1 MMLISVMTFGVMQL
15 ALAENVSADTTPQPL
30 PFMQD
35 WTNIGLITV
44 NDNWSMV
51 PGVTGYLGD
60 YRTTPGGKYD
70 FSVRTAATGP
80 EQLALLKST
89 GGVEYINWAC
99 RLMSTFPVTMTA
111 TESSIFARFATK
123 VQIDRGISSSE
134 TAAERVRRQLS
145 LAYSRIRSLQ
155 AITMATDGRT

>member
-1 MMLISVMTFGVMQL
+1 MTFGVMQL

-60 YRTTPGGKYD
+60 YRTTPGGNVVYQRWRSD
-70 FSVRTAATGP
+70 PDPQMNFFYVRNATGAVSQFEWGTAADT
-80 EQLALLKST
+80 
-89 GGVEYINWAC
+89 
-99 RLMSTFPVTMTA
+99 PVA
-111 TESSIFARFATK
+111 
-123 VQIDRGISSSE
+123 GWWNH
-134 TAAERVRRQLS
+134 
-145 LAYSRIRSLQ
+145 
-155 AITMATDGRT
+155 